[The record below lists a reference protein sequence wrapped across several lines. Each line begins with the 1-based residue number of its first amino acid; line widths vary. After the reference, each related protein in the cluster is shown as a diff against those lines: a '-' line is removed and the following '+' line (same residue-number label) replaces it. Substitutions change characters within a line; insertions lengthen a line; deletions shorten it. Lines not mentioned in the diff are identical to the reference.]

1 MNATNRIELEMR
13 VREAAI
19 QIAQIYGKE
28 GVQFFYSQ
36 FLSIAEEY
44 ADNYEFERNK
54 MKSVEPLL
62 LKW

>member
-28 GVQFFYSQ
+28 GVQLFHSQ

-44 ADNYEFERNK
+44 ADNYEHEK
-54 MKSVEPLL
+54 AKIQSIQPLIR
-62 LKW
+62 W

>member
-1 MNATNRIELEMR
+1 MNATNRIEVEMK

-28 GVQFFYSQ
+28 GVRLFHSQ

-44 ADNYEFERNK
+44 ADNYEGERAK
-54 MKSVEPLL
+54 MQSIEHLIRKE
-62 LKW
+62 

>member
-28 GVQFFYSQ
+28 GVRLFHSQ

-44 ADNYEFERNK
+44 ADNYEYERAK
-54 MKSVEPLL
+54 MQPIEHLL
-62 LKW
+62 RKG